1 MSEAAV
7 SPYSRK
13 NPFPASLTVNRPL
26 TGSGS
31 QKDTRHFEIDLQGS
45 GLEYEVGDS
54 LGVFPTNDP
63 ALVDEILHLLEL
75 SGDEQVTSPAKEQ
88 VSLRD
93 ALLYHSILTEPS
105 KQLLA
110 AIGEKDLAAQSLR
123 DIVESKDRHALTDY
137 AWGREVIDPLL
148 EYNVKFTADEF
159 VAVLRK
165 LQPRLYSIASSLKA
179 HPDQVHLT
187 IATVEYESFG
197 RKRKGVCT
205 TYLAQRVGDDDKVP
219 VFVHKAKHFRIPED
233 PATDMIMVGPGTGVA
248 PFRAFLEERKA
259 IAAPGR
265 NWLFFGEQHS
275 TSEFF
280 YRDEFEAYQKDGT
293 LARFDTAFSRDQEHK
308 IYVQHRLL
316 ENGADIWAWLE
327 GGAYFYVCGDAERMA
342 KDVEATL
349 IEIIEIHGK
358 KSQEEA
364 EAWLADFKKAKR
376 YRKDVY

>member
-1 MSEAAV
+1 M
-7 SPYSRK
+7 
-13 NPFPASLTVNRPL
+13 NRPL

-275 TSEFF
+275 ASEFF

>member
-1 MSEAAV
+1 MSETEV

-26 TGSGS
+26 TGTGS
-31 QKDTRHFEIDLQGS
+31 QKDTRHFEIDLKGS

-63 ALVDEILHLLEL
+63 ELVDEILHLLGL

-88 VSLRD
+88 VTLRD
-93 ALLYHSILTEPS
+93 ALLYHSVLTDPS

-110 AIGEKDLAAQSLR
+110 AIGEKDPAAQSLR
-123 DIVESKDRHALTDY
+123 DLLESEDRQALSNY

-148 EYNVKFTADEF
+148 EYDVKFTADEF

-179 HPDQVHLT
+179 HPDQVHLM
-187 IATVEYESFG
+187 IATVEYESYG
-197 RKRKGVCT
+197 RKRKGVCS
-205 TYLAQRVGDDDKVP
+205 TYLAQRVSEGKKVP
-219 VFVHKAKHFRIPED
+219 VFVHKAKHFRVPED

-248 PFRAFLEERKA
+248 PFRAFLQERKA
-259 IAAPGR
+259 TNATGR

-275 TSEFF
+275 SSEFF
-280 YRDEFEAYQKDGT
+280 YRDELEAFQKDGVLT
-293 LARFDTAFSRDQEHK
+293 HFDTAFSRDQEHK

-316 ENGADIWAWLE
+316 ERGADIWEWLK

-349 IEIIEIHGK
+349 LEIIEKHGG

-364 EAWLADFKKAKR
+364 TAYLDEFKKAKR